1 MEPTNTAEYTLEEVI
16 ESMFDLSDYSA
27 EEKESVIDETIS
39 MITEAAL
46 MRGLADASESVQDD
60 FNDLLET
67 EPNEEQLMEFIKKNI
82 PNFEKLVAE
91 EISIFDAMGDSEEK

>member
-1 MEPTNTAEYTLEEVI
+1 MEPANTAEYTLEEVI
-16 ESMFDLSDYSA
+16 ESMFDLSDYST

-46 MRGLADASESVQDD
+46 MRGLADAPESVQDD

-91 EISIFDAMGDSEEK
+91 EISIFDAMGDFKEK